1 MIYFTADA
9 HFGHANIIKMC
20 ERPHPDVETM
30 NESMIAAWN
39 ERVHGNDTVY
49 IVGDLFFR

>member
-30 NESMIAAWN
+30 QSVILLM
-39 ERVHGNDTVY
+39 GNAYRFIYEIT
-49 IVGDLFFR
+49 